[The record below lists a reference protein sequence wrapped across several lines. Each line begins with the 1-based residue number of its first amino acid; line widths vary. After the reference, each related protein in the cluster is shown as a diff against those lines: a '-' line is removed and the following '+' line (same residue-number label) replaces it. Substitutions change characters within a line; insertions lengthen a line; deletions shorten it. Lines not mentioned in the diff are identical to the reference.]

1 MYKRNMLV
9 NYSLFQVQIIL
20 WWYSTLPD
28 YLLSQKVWFL
38 FPGMICPIQCLSAL
52 DINFWRS
59 LLFLWPQLL
68 IKAICEIV
76 RCISLLSLSKKK
88 RPAVIDNALLGVS
101 FWGKRSRE
109 ENSVNK
115 SCCVTMQ
122 IFISNC
128 KRDVT
133 TQSNK

>member
-1 MYKRNMLV
+1 MSATYLYYYSV
-9 NYSLFQVQIIL
+9 N
-20 WWYSTLPD
+20 
-28 YLLSQKVWFL
+28 
-38 FPGMICPIQCLSAL
+38 
-52 DINFWRS
+52 
-59 LLFLWPQLL
+59 
-68 IKAICEIV
+68 
-76 RCISLLSLSKKK
+76 KK

-115 SCCVTMQ
+115 SCCVTTQ

-133 TQSNK
+133 TQSNN